1 MIVKDAKVFEILD
14 KIKEHYKNNISN
26 RYIRRALLT
35 MELTQTAWD
44 LLDSISE
51 KAELYKVQGFQLD
64 ELYDRI
70 IAASQFI
77 SHARKEVMPNL
88 RVLLAGGVDARFTR
102 STGEVSSDRVLG
114 EMAAKNF
121 PVNLKI
127 FADLVNELYL
137 TTVEIDKGMHKN
149 KKPIFERISE
159 LKNIG
164 RYLVEGE

>member
-1 MIVKDAKVFEILD
+1 MVKNAKIYEIID
-14 KIKEHYKNNISN
+14 KMKDHYKNNIYN
-26 RYIRRALLT
+26 RYIRRALLS
-35 MELTQTAWD
+35 MDLSQTAWD
-44 LLDSISE
+44 LLDSIAE
-51 KAELYKVQGFQLD
+51 KSDFYKVQGYQLD

-77 SHARKEVMPNL
+77 FHARKEVAPNL
-88 RVLLAGGVDARFTR
+88 RILLAGGVDAMFAR
-102 STGEVSSDRVLG
+102 STGEANSDKVLA

-127 FADLVNELYL
+127 FADMVNELYL
-137 TTVEIDKGMHKN
+137 TTVEIDKETHK
-149 KKPIFERISE
+149 KQRPIYERIAE

>member
-1 MIVKDAKVFEILD
+1 MVKNTKIFEIID
-14 KIKEHYKNNISN
+14 KMKEHYKNNIYN
-26 RYIRRALLT
+26 RYIRRALLS
-35 MELTQTAWD
+35 MEFSQTSWE
-44 LLDSISE
+44 LLDSIAE
-51 KAELYKVQGFQLD
+51 KADLYKVQGYQLD

-77 SHARKEVMPNL
+77 FHARKEVMPNL
-88 RVLLAGGVDARFTR
+88 RILLAGGVDAMFAR
-102 STGEVSSDRVLG
+102 STGEANSDKVLA

-127 FADLVNELYL
+127 FADMVNELYL
-137 TTVEIDKGMHKN
+137 TTVEIDKEMHKN
-149 KKPIFERISE
+149 KKPIYERIAE

>member
-1 MIVKDAKVFEILD
+1 MTVKNAKIYEIID
-14 KIKEHYKNNISN
+14 KMKEHFKNNIYN
-26 RYIRRALLT
+26 RYIRRALLS
-35 MELTQTAWD
+35 MDLPSNSWE
-44 LLDSISE
+44 LLDSIAE
-51 KAELYKVQGFQLD
+51 KSDFYKVQGYQFD

-77 SHARKEVMPNL
+77 FHSRKEVMPNL
-88 RVLLAGGVDARFTR
+88 RILLAGGVNAMFAR
-102 STGEVSSDRVLG
+102 STGEANSDKVLG

-127 FADLVNELYL
+127 FADMVNELYL
-137 TTVEIDKGMHKN
+137 TTVALDKEAHKTQ
-149 KKPIFERISE
+149 KPTYEKIPE